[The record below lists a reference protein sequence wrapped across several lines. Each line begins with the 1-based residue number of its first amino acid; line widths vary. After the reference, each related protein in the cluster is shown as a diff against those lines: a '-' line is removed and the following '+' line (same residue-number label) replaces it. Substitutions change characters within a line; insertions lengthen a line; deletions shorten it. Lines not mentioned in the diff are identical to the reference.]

1 MANTIAHLAV
11 AKELINQTEQYGGGA
26 IVICRELRSGSFCM
40 LRQRT

>member
-26 IVICRELRSGSFCM
+26 IVAVEIDNIK
-40 LRQRT
+40 